1 MKRERKENPPFI
13 ATSAAARRAIAVTEE
28 PEEGRERD
36 QLSGA
41 FKLSREGFVVLQFA
55 PASGVC
61 HYDWDRKQ
69 VFSLSVSEM
78 GTLIKLGARESC
90 EFFHD
95 PSIGKSDEG
104 KVRKL
109 LKVEPLPDGSGHV
122 INLSVQNKITNMEES
137 IYIPVSKAE
146 YNILISLFNFIVPHL
161 LGWHIFANSIKP
173 EDALRVNHANRRSGT
188 ELNGAG

>member
-1 MKRERKENPPFI
+1 NA
-13 ATSAAARRAIAVTEE
+13 ATPITSNSNRGSLRNLHQRTK
-28 PEEGRERD
+28 
-36 QLSGA
+36 SGA
-41 FKLSREGFVVLQFA
+41 FKLSREGFVALQFA
-55 PASGVC
+55 PASGVR

-78 GTLIKLGARESC
+78 GSLIKLGARESC

-122 INLSVQNKITNMEES
+122 INLSVQNKIINMEES
-137 IYIPVSKAE
+137 IYI
-146 YNILISLFNFIVPHL
+146 LFIYFCFN
-161 LGWHIFANSIKP
+161 NQ
-173 EDALRVNHANRRSGT
+173 N
-188 ELNGAG
+188 